1 MLIRKLPRLDTTP
14 VANYALM
21 MHRFNDLNPSR
32 WRRDNPQAKG
42 CLAVASRYTHSGGP
56 SGAFF
61 EEMNEAIMHGY
72 NRAIMRF
79 SREERPDSSA
89 FMNIANSEMTLA
101 LYASAFWRSFRNV
114 IAVDPEL
121 ITLLEQTNADD
132 LPLSVIRYP
141 FPLFFV
147 AFPPENGL
155 SLPGPENEVDG
166 VYVDTRMEGYLQLCI
181 TCRRTDRILSKR
193 NYPRVVERTFAV
205 ANSVLEAETVGG
217 FVKRAVD
224 EKIEELIASS
234 DTWNDV
240 ANEIQQGEFGAA
252 AKEAVVTVAPENNLR
267 RIDDVEEGLPSALK
281 ALGLVMNVLSY
292 LSTDHGTATDYSPQP
307 PLRLAQ
313 KLHSGTD
320 RQRKAARE
328 DAARLGIIPIHVVG
342 RGILTD
348 EERKALTDRTVR
360 PHWRRG
366 HIRRVWMDGG
376 RERYEVRWIRPVI
389 VNRHVGEPEGTHVH
403 TIVSP
408 AT

>member
-1 MLIRKLPRLDTTP
+1 M
-14 VANYALM
+14 
-21 MHRFNDLNPSR
+21 
-32 WRRDNPQAKG
+32 
-42 CLAVASRYTHSGGP
+42 AVASRYSHANGP

-79 SREERPDSSA
+79 GREQRPDGSA
-89 FMNIANSEMTLA
+89 FLNIANSEMTLA

-121 ITLLEQTNADD
+121 ITLLEQTSADD

-147 AFPPENGL
+147 AFPAANGM

-166 VYVDTRMEGYLQLCI
+166 VYVDTRMERHLQLCI
-181 TCRRTDRILSKR
+181 TCRRTDRTLSKR
-193 NYPRVVERTFAV
+193 NYPQVIERTFAIT
-205 ANSVLEAETVGG
+205 NPILEGETVGG

-224 EKIEELIASS
+224 EKIESLLASH
-234 DTWNDV
+234 DTWNGI
-240 ANEIQQGEFGAA
+240 AHEIQHGEFGADVA
-252 AKEAVVTVAPENNLR
+252 GSVVTVTPQNNLR
-267 RIDDVEEGLPSALK
+267 RIDDAEAGLPSALK

-292 LSTDHGTATDYSPQP
+292 LSTDHGIVTDFSPQP

-320 RQRKAARE
+320 RQRKTARE
-328 DAARLGIIPIHVVG
+328 DAARLGVIPIQVVG

-348 EERKALTDRTVR
+348 EERKTLTDRTVR

-376 RERYEVRWIRPVI
+376 RERYEIRWIRPVI
-389 VNRHVGEPEGTHVH
+389 VNRHVGEPEGTHIH

-408 AT
+408 VA